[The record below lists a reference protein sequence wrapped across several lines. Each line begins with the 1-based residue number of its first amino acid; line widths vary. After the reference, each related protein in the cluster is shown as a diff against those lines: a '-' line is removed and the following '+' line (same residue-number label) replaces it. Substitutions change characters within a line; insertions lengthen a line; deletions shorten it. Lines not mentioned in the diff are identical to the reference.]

1 MLLWIFKKSKNTCK
15 KIWIMKTCSC
25 KVCNCNAKAS
35 TLDEIEKIFGWRT
48 PKGKNTIIQSR
59 CRKCRMP
66 HENGI
71 IYNEINPILEIILDN
86 KSKDQI
92 EDFFSK
98 IGKFDE
104 EGKLILKSER
114 YKLARVLLTNQY
126 EKTYKEFAELLVKNE
141 SIIPEEKFI
150 ELFEMYNFEVEK
162 LHDSTFYSFLIS
174 SKLVKEELQIEWKTK
189 QKIVVILARLYG
201 TIDEIFMKGIE
212 AKLHDSLG
220 IIITIID
227 ENPLKFSYNTNKICV
242 IDREILNYLLAY
254 RMNKTHL
261 QKPNMNGSMN
271 FYDMLRNF
279 QKI

>member
-1 MLLWIFKKSKNTCK
+1 
-15 KIWIMKTCSC
+15 MKTCSC

-59 CRKCRMP
+59 CRKCRVP

-92 EDFFSK
+92 DDFLSK
-98 IGKFDE
+98 IDKFDDD
-104 EGKLILKSER
+104 GKLIIKSER
-114 YKLARVLLTNQY
+114 YKLARELLINQY

-150 ELFEMYNFEVEK
+150 ELFDMYNFEIVKSKEN
-162 LHDSTFYSFLIS
+162 TFYSFLIS
-174 SKLVKEELQIEWKTK
+174 SKLEKGESQVEWKTK
-189 QKIVVILARLYG
+189 QEIRVILARLYG

-220 IIITIID
+220 IVITIVD
-227 ENPLKFSYNTNKICV
+227 ENPLKFSYDTNKICV

-261 QKPNMNGSMN
+261 QKPNRNGCMN
-271 FYDMLRNF
+271 FYDMLKNF